1 MSEFEVWSV
10 LTSFLISNAIY
21 TAAVF
26 FMVWVAFRAANQV
39 AAEGGNLVVKILVTL
54 FSVGII
60 FNGLVTSGNLMLNLE
75 SAALSLQMIG
85 SENPN
90 ALRFI
95 AAYGGNGEPTF
106 SLFSNP
112 INVAWWVVVAAMLL
126 SRIWLTKNDS

>member
-10 LTSFLISNAIY
+10 LSSFMISSAIF

-26 FMVWVAFRAANQV
+26 FMVWVAFRAANQT
-39 AAEGGNLVVKILVTL
+39 AAEGGSLVAKILVTL
-54 FSVGII
+54 FAIGVI
-60 FNGLVTSGNLMLNLE
+60 FNGLMIGSNMTLNLE

-85 SENPN
+85 TENPN

-95 AAYGGNGEPTF
+95 EAWSATGQPSF

-112 INVAWWVVVAAMLL
+112 INVGWWTVVAAMIL
-126 SRIWLTKNDS
+126 SRVWLKND

>member
-10 LTSFLISNAIY
+10 LSSFMISSAIF

-26 FMVWVAFRAANQV
+26 FMVWVALRAANQT
-39 AAEGGNLVVKILVTL
+39 AAEGGSLVAKILVTL
-54 FSVGII
+54 FAIGVI
-60 FNGLVTSGNLMLNLE
+60 FNGLMIGSNMMLNLE

-85 SENPN
+85 TENPN

-95 AAYGGNGEPTF
+95 EAWGATGQPSF

-112 INVAWWVVVAAMLL
+112 INVGWWTVVAAMILG
-126 SRIWLTKNDS
+126 RVWLKND